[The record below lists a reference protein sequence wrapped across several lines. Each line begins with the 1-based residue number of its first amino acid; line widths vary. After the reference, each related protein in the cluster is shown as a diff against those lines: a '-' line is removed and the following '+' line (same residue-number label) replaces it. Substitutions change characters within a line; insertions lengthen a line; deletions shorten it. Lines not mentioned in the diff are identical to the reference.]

1 MRPRQ
6 RCSPSDTSPPCRSCS
21 RFSCIPR
28 AWWASSALFAYVEV
42 GTFFTT
48 ASLGEFIIVGFVLY
62 ALGLVMPFASLLWV
76 MMIKLFMGGD
86 IYKNN
91 VTPGVYPKWSRM
103 HLRIWCI
110 GRLENIVLLSLRRCI
125 AARRSWH
132 SCCGSSARRWAT
144 TFSARTMLTSPGPW
158 T

>member
-1 MRPRQ
+1 MA
-6 RCSPSDTSPPCRSCS
+6 
-21 RFSCIPR
+21 FIG
-28 AWWASSALFAYVEV
+28 AVGFVEV

-48 ASLGEFIIVGFVLY
+48 ASLWAFIVAGCFLY
-62 ALGLVMPFASLLWV
+62 LLALVAPFAALLWV
-76 MMIKLFMGGD
+76 MLIKLFMGGD

-110 GRLENIVLLSLRRCI
+110 GRLESMVLLPLGAMYRSAPLMAFVLRQLG
-125 AARRSWH
+125 ANVGA
-132 SCCGSSARRWAT
+132 
-144 TFSARTMLTSPGPW
+144 TFSARTMLPCPGPW